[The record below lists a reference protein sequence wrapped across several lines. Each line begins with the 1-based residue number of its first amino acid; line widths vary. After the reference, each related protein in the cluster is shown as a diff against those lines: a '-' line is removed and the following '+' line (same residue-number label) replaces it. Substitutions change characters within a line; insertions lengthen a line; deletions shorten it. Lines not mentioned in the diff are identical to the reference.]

1 MEGTHTTAGRRTDD
15 VSSPDSSAP
24 SDAMPETFRRRI
36 DGFCEYLRAE
46 RGASDETIR
55 AYTSDLEQ
63 LALHILSGQET
74 PEGDLSPDD
83 VDVNDLRRF
92 LADHFDSRSS
102 STLARKVSA
111 FRSFW
116 TYLNQKGKASGNP
129 AALVAIPKH
138 SNPLRNYLKVDEM
151 FQLLDEHRPDD
162 VLGQRDMAMW
172 EVAYGC
178 GLRVSELV
186 GLDVDRIDLEAGWL
200 RVTGKGRRERD
211 VPVGEK
217 AINALARYLPR
228 RSELLE
234 AGDEVDDDAVFLSYR
249 GNRLSTRSVRRRLK
263 QHLQRA
269 GLDMELTPHGLRH
282 SFATHLLE
290 SGADL
295 RGIQELLGHKSLSTT
310 ERYTHVSMQR
320 LVDVYDQTHPRAR
333 RDSDDGGD

>member
-1 MEGTHTTAGRRTDD
+1 MEGTHTTSDRQADD
-15 VSSPDSSAP
+15 VGSSAS
-24 SDAMPETFRRRI
+24 SDPPYAMPETFRRQV

-46 RGASDETIR
+46 RGASAETIR

-63 LALHILSGQET
+63 LAVHIAANREDQH
-74 PEGDLSPDD
+74 GDLSPDA

-92 LADHFDSRSS
+92 LAAHFESRSS

-116 TYLNQKGKASGNP
+116 TYLNQKGRASGNP

-138 SNPLRNYLKVDEM
+138 STPLRNYLKVDEM
-151 FQLLDEHRPDD
+151 FQLLDEHRPED

-186 GLDVDRIDLEAGWL
+186 GLNVDRIDLEEGWL

-211 VPVGEK
+211 VPVGKK

-234 AGDEVDDDAVFLSYR
+234 GGDDVDPEAVFLSYR

-333 RDSDDGGD
+333 RDGDGGGD

>member
-1 MEGTHTTAGRRTDD
+1 MSSGTVPQKTDQSERTLPGAFAEQ
-15 VSSPDSSAP
+15 V
-24 SDAMPETFRRRI
+24 DA
-36 DGFCEYLRAE
+36 FCTYLAAE
-46 RGASDETIR
+46 RGASEETIR
-55 AYTSDLEQ
+55 AYRSDLEQ
-63 LALHILSGQET
+63 LGSHLEEHAAAPVGA
-74 PEGDLSPDD
+74 GD
-83 VDVNDLRRF
+83 VAVTDLRQF
-92 LADHFDSRSS
+92 LAEQFDDREA
-102 STLARKVSA
+102 STLARKVST

-116 TYLNQKGKASGNP
+116 KYLNQKGKVSGNP
-129 AALVAIPKH
+129 AALLSIPKH

-162 VLGQRDMAMW
+162 ALGVRDMSMW
-172 EVAYGC
+172 EIGYGC

-186 GLDVDRIDLEAGWL
+186 GLDVGRVDQEAGWL

-211 VPVGEK
+211 VPVGQK
-217 AINALARYLPR
+217 ALSALRRYLHR
-228 RSELLE
+228 RGELLADGDDNE
-234 AGDEVDDDAVFLSYR
+234 ALFLSYR

-310 ERYTHVSMQR
+310 ERYTHVSMER
-320 LVDVYDQTHPRAR
+320 VIDVYDNAHPRAR
-333 RDSDDGGD
+333 KSDE